1 MIDKNEIDITN
12 WIPQKDFNEMWEVI
26 NWVTDS
32 HAKSDD
38 YLDTWI
44 FPKSYFRKYRTEL
57 AKLIRLVDRIFFE
70 SNKISIILLYKKFN
84 FSEE

>member
-1 MIDKNEIDITN
+1 MIDKNQIDITN

-57 AKLIRLVDRIFFE
+57 AKLIKLNRNDYEIKIVYKE
-70 SNKISIILLYKKFN
+70 KNKENK
-84 FSEE
+84 

>member
-1 MIDKNEIDITN
+1 MINKNEIDITN

-57 AKLIRLVDRIFFE
+57 AKLIK
-70 SNKISIILLYKKFN
+70 SNRNDYEIKIVYKKIN
-84 FSEE
+84 KENK

>member
-26 NWVTDS
+26 NWVKDS

-57 AKLIRLVDRIFFE
+57 AKLIKLNRNDYEI
-70 SNKISIILLYKKFN
+70 KIVYKKKIK
-84 FSEE
+84 E

>member
-1 MIDKNEIDITN
+1 NKELILNNENEIDITN

-57 AKLIRLVDRIFFE
+57 AKLIK
-70 SNKISIILLYKKFN
+70 SNRNDYEIKIVYKKIK
-84 FSEE
+84 

>member
-57 AKLIRLVDRIFFE
+57 AKLIK
-70 SNKISIILLYKKFN
+70 SNRNDYEIKIVYKKKN
-84 FSEE
+84 KENK